1 MACKGENFSNRA
13 INCCQHAHA
22 VATIDFLDEHED
34 DINVIIDVK
43 IFSNNYY
50 VVNLTSSPREQ
61 INFRTSLV
69 TRSLDV
75 FSVIIFHT

>member
-1 MACKGENFSNRA
+1 MAWKSEKFSNRA
-13 INCCQHAHA
+13 INCQHAHA

-43 IFSNNYY
+43 ISSNNYY
-50 VVNLTSSPREQ
+50 VVNLTSSAREQ

-69 TRSLDV
+69 TRCF
-75 FSVIIFHT
+75 FSVISFHT